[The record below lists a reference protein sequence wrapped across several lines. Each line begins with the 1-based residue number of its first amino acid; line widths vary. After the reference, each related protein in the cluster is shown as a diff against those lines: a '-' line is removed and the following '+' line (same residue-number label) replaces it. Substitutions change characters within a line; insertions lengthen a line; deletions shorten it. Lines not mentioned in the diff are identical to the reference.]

1 MSIYSNNINL
11 KNKWINQYKKLVQN
25 MKNEE
30 LNLLKFFLVKNYH
43 LNKVY
48 KKYVYKEVM
57 ANNYYYENN
66 YKKIK
71 THLSELLSS
80 KLSSQKLNKTK
91 SNNFNLQTKR
101 KSFENIILSIKKEEN
116 NKYEKLQKEEK
127 EILDELKQFD
137 SETIKE
143 YDKEIENWLNEY
155 NNINDNNIMN
165 NYNEKYSSSIFNNN
179 NIEINNCRTF
189 NSLEKIKN
197 QNNMDFSKISDNCY
211 KRGSKKSIQSLI
223 GHLNIKKNNDNFIRL
238 TTSQMAQN
246 FSEIF
251 DSREDPIKKYIDIVL
266 KEMDNHTNFS
276 SNINSKSNKE
286 VNISNL
292 KNNLIDEEK
301 NLFNN
306 INTFLNKM
314 IDEYKNLT
322 YLSIKIQYIN
332 KIIKEKMGGIYLG
345 WEESEHKEFITLK
358 NIYKGQSNSYIFLT
372 SLNNLFPYMR
382 ISDLKKHIYLYEIY
396 SKLEIIK
403 KLLTNK
409 YIQMKSKFDSDKS
422 RITKQ
427 SSVSV
432 SKSNS
437 SLKTRYN
444 TSCRKNKMSV
454 DFERYSLKS
463 SYYNTNN
470 KFYDSIKRK
479 KSLNGGYLKTNFNLY
494 YNNNISN
501 LFRKKKEKFMGNK
514 NYSAILMNHSK
525 NNNLNLSYNLYK
537 GGIRKNIYDKI
548 INDIDIKI

>member
-11 KNKWINQYKKLVQN
+11 KNKWIIQYKKLVQN
-25 MKNEE
+25 IKNEE

-57 ANNYYYENN
+57 ANNYYYDNN
-66 YKKIK
+66 HKKIK
-71 THLSELLSS
+71 AYLNELLAS

-101 KSFENIILSIKKEEN
+101 KSFENIISSIKKEEN

-137 SETIKE
+137 SETMKE

-179 NIEINNCRTF
+179 NIEKNNCRTF
-189 NSLEKIKN
+189 DSLEKIKN

-211 KRGSKKSIQSLI
+211 KRGSKKSIQCLI
-223 GHLNIKKNNDNFIRL
+223 GHLNIKKNNDNIIRL
-238 TTSQMAQN
+238 TTSQMSQN
-246 FSEIF
+246 FSDIF
-251 DSREDPIKKYIDIVL
+251 DNREDPIKKYIDIVL
-266 KEMDNHTNFS
+266 KEIDNHINFS

-286 VNISNL
+286 VNITNL

-372 SLNNLFPYMR
+372 NLNNLFPYMR

-403 KLLTNK
+403 ELLTNK

-432 SKSNS
+432 SKSNVS
-437 SLKTRYN
+437 FKTRYN
-444 TSCRKNKMSV
+444 TSCRKNKTSV

-479 KSLNGGYLKTNFNLY
+479 KCLNGGYLKTNFNLY

-501 LFRKKKEKFMGNK
+501 LFRKKK
-514 NYSAILMNHSK
+514 
-525 NNNLNLSYNLYK
+525 
-537 GGIRKNIYDKI
+537 RKIYGK
-548 INDIDIKI
+548 